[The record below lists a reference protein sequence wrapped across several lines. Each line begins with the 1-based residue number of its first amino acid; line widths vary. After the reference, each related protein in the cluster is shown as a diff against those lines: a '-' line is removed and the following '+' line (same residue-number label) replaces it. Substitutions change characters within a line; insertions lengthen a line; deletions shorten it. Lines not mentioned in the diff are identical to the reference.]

1 MEITNMS
8 KEKLLQCIEE
18 NRRELEDKYFQ
29 NWDVY
34 TNGISLYLAI
44 NKKTGKIEGTDKNN
58 WNFKNCIPIKKI
70 GTYKTDMAKTKLDV
84 LDITKEEQFLELYVK
99 NDKLYKMAVRTI
111 NKHFK

>member
-34 TNGISLYLAI
+34 KWY
-44 NKKTGKIEGTDKNN
+44 
-58 WNFKNCIPIKKI
+58 
-70 GTYKTDMAKTKLDV
+70 
-84 LDITKEEQFLELYVK
+84 
-99 NDKLYKMAVRTI
+99 
-111 NKHFK
+111 